1 MLPLTTECT
10 VCLEMIPV
18 IAKKIII
25 LIENLNLN
33 ESEVWLYQIFHFW
46 WYLSPLCHKLLWL
59 LFIIIIIII
68 SDKRLSVKFL
78 KEELHQSSMYLPD
91 SSLSL
96 QEGGFGVDSGAPTWW
111 SSQPR
116 HRRCASWFFNL
127 LGKKKINML
136 KLLSFHVPQ
145 SRAEY
150 TNKLLTEFDVPK
162 RVALN
167 KQRCGLDFMEEMGLW
182 ALRL

>member
-1 MLPLTTECT
+1 MLT
-10 VCLEMIPV
+10 VG
-18 IAKKIII
+18 
-25 LIENLNLN
+25 
-33 ESEVWLYQIFHFW
+33 H
-46 WYLSPLCHKLLWL
+46 
-59 LFIIIIIII
+59 
-68 SDKRLSVKFL
+68 
-78 KEELHQSSMYLPD
+78 
-91 SSLSL
+91 
-96 QEGGFGVDSGAPTWW
+96 
-111 SSQPR
+111 
-116 HRRCASWFFNL
+116 L
-127 LGKKKINML
+127 LGEALNPATGDAPLGFSICWEKKKINML